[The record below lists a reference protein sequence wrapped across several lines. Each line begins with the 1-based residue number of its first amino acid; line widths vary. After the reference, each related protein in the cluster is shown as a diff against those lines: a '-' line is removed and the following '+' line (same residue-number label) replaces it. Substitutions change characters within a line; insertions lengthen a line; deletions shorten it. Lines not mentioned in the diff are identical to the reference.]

1 VVDPKAVNVN
11 SHKDKYQLYQL
22 SKDDHDKSGLMDI
35 FAVPFIALKSYI
47 KISKQPETVKSLKEV
62 SGLDLSNLV
71 GDIMAF
77 LLNFGQ
83 GKTLD
88 AITKDQYYLLRLQNL
103 QMTKVVNIPKTLVKV
118 LVMYGN
124 PNQEN
129 NQLIPVLSLLEV
141 WVKSPIMLEILKTM
155 PVNIGNGKDMSLQEF
170 LKDSMKKLAEE
181 SQKGSN
187 VQKVKVIAKALVMI
201 QKIIKSLI
209 V

>member
-1 VVDPKAVNVN
+1 
-11 SHKDKYQLYQL
+11 
-22 SKDDHDKSGLMDI
+22 
-35 FAVPFIALKSYI
+35 
-47 KISKQPETVKSLKEV
+47 
-62 SGLDLSNLV
+62 
-71 GDIMAF
+71 MAF

-88 AITKDQYYLLRLQNL
+88 DIAKDQYYLLRLQNL

-141 WVKSPIMLEILKTM
+141 WVKSPIMVEILKTM